1 MKTAVWYT
9 STFVV
14 VFVYLYVYLVQYIR
28 GAEIRAPPHTPLRR
42 IGPNAGSPAGPPSG
56 SPWNGPRMP
65 FHPNANAGP
74 GQVAPSAYRD
84 HLIAASVAAAA
95 VVPAPPPLDFEYH
108 DYERMTDWLKQMSAA
123 YPNLTA
129 LYSIGK
135 SVQGKRLP
143 MTALFD
149 LDGRNKCQ
157 THYLMA
163 AISTINAGP
172 QCSST
177 GLPTVRICR

>member
-42 IGPNAGSPAGPPSG
+42 MGPNAGSPAGPTPG
-56 SPWNGPRMP
+56 SPWNGPRVP

-74 GQVAPSAYRD
+74 GQVPASAYRD

-135 SVQGKRLP
+135 SVQGKRL
-143 MTALFD
+143 
-149 LDGRNKCQ
+149 DGRNKCQ
-157 THYLMA
+157 VHYLMA
-163 AISTINAGP
+163 AISTINAGF

-177 GLPTVRICR
+177 GSSDS